1 MSEQSKNHPL
11 FPTLEAHF
19 HSPATREEFFTNLSE
34 LVAFNSVHSTP
45 SLADDLDGACDW
57 TAAKLSE
64 LGFDVETHR
73 TVDQSQVIT
82 ARRHFSEK
90 LPTVLLYA
98 HYDVV
103 PVNNPE
109 DWQSD
114 PFTLTERNGRWY
126 ARGAADCKGNL
137 AMHLGV
143 LAALEKFEF
152 FENPRANITV
162 IVEGSEEMGGEGL
175 HHFLAE
181 NPEIFRAD
189 RIMIADSGNA
199 ALGVPTLTTSLR
211 GGAQVVVGVD
221 TLKTPVHSGALGGPA
236 PDAVTALIK
245 LLDTL
250 HNERGE
256 TTIDGVACF
265 ENWEGRAYD
274 ATQFAADAGVLEGVS
289 LPGKPEDVASA
300 LWARPAISITGFTST
315 PVDKAINAVPAT
327 AAANLNLR
335 VPAGLSTAETV
346 AALET
351 HLKNHVPWNARLR
364 IEVSDVNEPFAGGI
378 DTLMADCLSAAYDG
392 QATQLIGSGGSI
404 PLCTELQELFPDA
417 QLALYGVEEPTCAI
431 HSVDESV
438 DPEEIARIAL
448 AEALFLFSI

>member
-1 MSEQSKNHPL
+1 MSEQPKNHPL
-11 FPTLEAHF
+11 FEKLHSHF
-19 HSPATREEFFTNLSE
+19 LGTETREYFFTNLSE

-45 SLADDLDGACDW
+45 SLADDLDGACAW
-57 TAAKLSE
+57 VASKLE
-64 LGFDVETHR
+64 GFGFEVSQNR
-73 TVDQSQVIT
+73 TVDKSQVIV
-82 ARRHFSEK
+82 AQRHFSQK

-109 DWQSD
+109 DWTSD
-114 PFTLTERNGRWY
+114 PFTLTERDGRWY
-126 ARGAADCKGNL
+126 GRGAADCKGNVV
-137 AMHLGV
+137 MHLGV
-143 LAALEKFEF
+143 LAALEKFGF
-152 FENPRANITV
+152 FEKPTANITV

-181 NPEIFRAD
+181 NPELFRAD

-211 GGAQVVVGVD
+211 GGAQVLVRVD

-236 PDAVTALIK
+236 PDAVTALVK

-250 HNERGE
+250 HNDRGE
-256 TTIDGVACF
+256 TTIDGVKNF

-289 LPGKPEDVASA
+289 LPGKPEDIASA
-300 LWARPAISITGFTST
+300 LWARPAVTITGFSST
-315 PVDKAINAVPAT
+315 PVEKAINAVPAT
-327 AAANLNLR
+327 ASANLNLR
-335 VPAGLSTAETV
+335 VPAGLNTAETV
-346 AALET
+346 AALEA
-351 HLKNHVPWNARLR
+351 HLRAHTPWNAQIS
-364 IEVSDVNEPFAGGI
+364 IEISDVNEPFAGGI
-378 DTLMADCLSAAYDG
+378 DTVMADCLSAAYEG
-392 QATQLIGSGGSI
+392 QPTQLIGSGGSI

-448 AEALFLFSI
+448 AEALFLLSI